1 MNLKYLLIIIQSKS
15 DIQWHILDSSYINF
29 INQIV
34 IVKIIKLCDHDSF
47 VPNITLLGLESIMN
61 TPNITIYISD
71 NHNNQYFF
79 IKIYTYLHYPVDNH
93 YWLYIVQCKC

>member
-61 TPNITIYISD
+61 TPNITIYLIIIII
-71 NHNNQYFF
+71 NIFYKN
-79 IKIYTYLHYPVDNH
+79 LHIFA
-93 YWLYIVQCKC
+93 LSSR